1 MDTRLAITLGILGVL
16 CVGIAWFERSRP
28 SSRIVA
34 LVASLT
40 ALAVASRLV
49 LAPIPNV
56 VGTTDV
62 ALLTGYALGGPPG
75 FMVGAL
81 SAPISNI
88 WLGQGPWTP
97 WQMAGWGLAGLI
109 GAGLAVVAGR
119 RLGRLGLALACGLMG
134 FIYGALL
141 DLSVMVTYG
150 GEQSLDRYLAL
161 SARGVPF
168 NVAHAAGNFAIAFA
182 AGPALVRMISRF
194 RDRLEFTWHPAGA
207 LPVLLAALVVS
218 LGFSGTPSARAD
230 AGGARDWLLGTQNAD
245 GGFAATPGQK
255 SSASMT
261 TWAALGME
269 AAGVNPL
276 DVEQGGRSPID
287 FLRSASITSATD
299 LERTILVL
307 EGAGINSRSFEGRD
321 LVAQLRSKRSGDGSW
336 DGQVNITAFGILALR
351 AAGEGD
357 VGKSAEW
364 LRDAQAGTGG
374 WGFAP
379 GRAAEAD
386 STGAAMQA
394 LAAAGGSSGALEDGA
409 RYLASSQKGDG
420 GWTLAGGVTNSQSTA
435 WAVQGLAAAGGSGGA
450 VTDGIGYLS
459 RRQAGDGHYSYSTS
473 SDQTPVW
480 VTAQALTGVTRK
492 PFPLG
497 VVPQAPA
504 SGGSGGSGD
513 EANEGF
519 DGGSGPGA
527 SEAGPGGG
535 GGDRDGKGPRR
546 NDEGSDQGEGRGSGG
561 SGSGGSGGSDG
572 AFVSPADK
580 NVPQVEAEQAAGE
593 EAGGLTDAAKL
604 GIGLGVLALIA
615 GGGAVYYR
623 RALSQIR

>member
-1 MDTRLAITLGILGVL
+1 MDTRVAITLGILAVL
-16 CVGIAWFERSRP
+16 GVGIAWYERSRP
-28 SSRIVA
+28 SSRVVA

-97 WQMAGWGLAGLI
+97 WQMAGWGLAGLM
-109 GAGLAVVAGR
+109 GAGLAIVAGR
-119 RLGRLGLALACGLMG
+119 RLGRLGLALACALMG
-134 FIYGALL
+134 LVYGALL

-168 NVAHAAGNFAIAFA
+168 NAAHATGNFAIAFA

-194 RDRLEFTWHPAGA
+194 RERLEFTWHPAGA
-207 LPVLLAALVVS
+207 LPVLLAALVIS
-218 LGFSGTPSARAD
+218 LGFAGTPSARAD
-230 AGGARDWLLGTQNAD
+230 AGEARDWLAGTQNAD
-245 GGFAATPGQK
+245 GGFAATPGQG

-261 TWAALGME
+261 TWAALGLE
-269 AAGVNPL
+269 AAGINPL
-276 DVEQGGRSPID
+276 DVERNGRSAID
-287 FLRSASITSATD
+287 FLRSAGITSATD

-357 VGKSAEW
+357 VAKSAGW
-364 LRDAQAGTGG
+364 LRDAQATTGG

-379 GRAAEAD
+379 GRAADAD

-394 LAAAGGSSGALEDGA
+394 LAAAGGSSGALDDGA
-409 RYLASSQKGDG
+409 RYLTSSQQGDG
-420 GWTLAGGVTNSQSTA
+420 GWTLAGGITNSQSTA
-435 WAVQGLAAAGGSGGA
+435 WAIQGLVAAGGSSGA
-450 VTDGIGYLS
+450 VSGGIGYLA
-459 RRQAGDGHYSYSTS
+459 RRQKSDGHYSYSQS

-480 VTAQALTGVTRK
+480 VTAQALTGVTRS
-492 PFPLG
+492 PFPLAAVRRASSPDSG
-497 VVPQAPA
+497 EGPGPGGDSPGSTPA
-504 SGGSGGSGD
+504 DEAGARDGGAGARPDREGDEGGGSGR
-513 EANEGF
+513 
-519 DGGSGPGA
+519 PGHR
-527 SEAGPGGG
+527 GGG
-535 GGDRDGKGPRR
+535 GGRGLDGVSNRIDPLGTP
-546 NDEGSDQGEGRGSGG
+546 DGSETLDAEPA
-561 SGSGGSGGSDG
+561 G
-572 AFVSPADK
+572 AANED
-580 NVPQVEAEQAAGE
+580 
-593 EAGGLTDAAKL
+593 GGLTDAAKA
-604 GIGLGVLALIA
+604 GIGLGGLAIVLA
-615 GGGAVYYR
+615 GGFVYYR
-623 RALSQIR
+623 RTLR

>member
-1 MDTRLAITLGILGVL
+1 MDTRVAITLGILAVL
-16 CVGIAWFERSRP
+16 GVGIAWYERSRP
-28 SSRIVA
+28 SSRVVA

-97 WQMAGWGLAGLI
+97 WQMAGWGLAGLA
-109 GAGLAVVAGR
+109 GAGLAIVAGR
-119 RLGRLGLALACGLMG
+119 RLGRLGLALACALMG
-134 FIYGALL
+134 LVYGALL
-141 DLSVMVTYG
+141 DLSVTVTYG

-168 NVAHAAGNFAIAFA
+168 NVAHATGNFAIAFA

-194 RDRLEFTWHPAGA
+194 RERLEFTWHPAGA
-207 LPVLLAALVVS
+207 LPVLLAALVIS
-218 LGFSGTPSARAD
+218 LGFAGTPSARAD
-230 AGGARDWLLGTQNAD
+230 AGEARDWLAGTQNAD
-245 GGFAATPGQK
+245 GGFAATPGQD

-261 TWAALGME
+261 TWAALGLE
-269 AAGVNPL
+269 AAGINPL
-276 DVEQGGRSPID
+276 DVERNGRSAID
-287 FLRSASITSATD
+287 FLRSAGITSATD

-307 EGAGINSRSFEGRD
+307 EGAGINSRSFKGRD
-321 LVAQLRSKRSGDGSW
+321 LVAQLRSKRSRNGSW

-357 VGKSAEW
+357 VAKSAEW
-364 LRDAQAGTGG
+364 LRDAQATTGG

-379 GRAAEAD
+379 GRAADAD

-409 RYLASSQKGDG
+409 RYLISSQKGDG
-420 GWTLAGGVTNSQSTA
+420 GWTLAGGITNSQSTA
-435 WAVQGLAAAGGSGGA
+435 WAIQGLVAAGGSSGA
-450 VTDGIGYLS
+450 VSGGIGYLA
-459 RRQAGDGHYSYSTS
+459 RRQKSDGHYSYSQS

-480 VTAQALTGVTRK
+480 VTAQALTGVTRS
-492 PFPLG
+492 PFPLAA
-497 VVPQAPA
+497 VRRA
-504 SGGSGGSGD
+504 SSPDSD
-513 EANEGF
+513 EG
-519 DGGSGPGA
+519 
-527 SEAGPGGG
+527 AGPGGDSPG
-535 GGDRDGKGPRR
+535 ATPADEAGARDGGAGARPDREG
-546 NDEGSDQGEGRGSGG
+546 DEGGG
-561 SGSGGSGGSDG
+561 SGRPGHRGGGGGRGLDG
-572 AFVSPADK
+572 VSNRIDPLGRPDGS
-580 NVPQVEAEQAAGE
+580 ETLDAEPTGAANE
-593 EAGGLTDAAKL
+593 DGGLTDAAKA
-604 GIGLGVLALIA
+604 GIGLGGLAIVLA
-615 GGGAVYYR
+615 GGFVYYR
-623 RALSQIR
+623 RTLR